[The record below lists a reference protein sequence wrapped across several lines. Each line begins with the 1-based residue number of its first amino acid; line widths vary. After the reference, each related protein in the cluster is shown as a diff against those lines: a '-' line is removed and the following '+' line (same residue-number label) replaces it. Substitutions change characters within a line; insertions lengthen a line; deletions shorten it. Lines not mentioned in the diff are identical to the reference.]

1 MICFLPG
8 PYAFLQAPTKHPG
21 KLSANLSEVLLGLL
35 EFEFLMVID
44 SRWLLSSL
52 VLSLKTTAA
61 ATTTLDDDLISLTLF
76 G

>member
-1 MICFLPG
+1 MHFYRHQLSTQES
-8 PYAFLQAPTKHPG
+8 FLQICQKYCWA
-21 KLSANLSEVLLGLL
+21 LLGLL